1 MDFVVCYLVDV
12 LVVVVAFLSPRARYS
27 AGNRWVIGQL
37 RLSIRLISFTM
48 TSWNVNFLQGNK
60 RGNLGHALIILNQPF
75 SAALFH
81 RVWLSCEWRCCAD
94 GGANRLYDL
103 FEGDELR
110 LQSADSWSITFELH

>member
-1 MDFVVCYLVDV
+1 MGVCACYLVDV
-12 LVVVVAFLSPRARYS
+12 LVVVAFLSPRDRYS
-27 AGNRWVIGQL
+27 ASNRGVISQR
-37 RLSIRLISFTM
+37 RLSIRILFTM

-60 RGNLGHALIILNQPF
+60 HGNRGHALIILNQPF

-81 RVWLSCEWRCCAD
+81 RVWLSCEWHCCAD

-110 LQSADSWSITFELH
+110 SQSADSYYISFELH